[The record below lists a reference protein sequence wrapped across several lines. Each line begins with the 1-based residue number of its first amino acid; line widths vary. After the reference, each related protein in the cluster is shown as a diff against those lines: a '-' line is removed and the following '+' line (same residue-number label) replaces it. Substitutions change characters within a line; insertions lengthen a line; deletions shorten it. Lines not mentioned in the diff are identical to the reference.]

1 MRTIQLREDSVY
13 QSPVRLLVILVITIF
28 SAEILIMFFL
38 HSLALPLWIEGLLDG
53 LVLTLLIFPALYF
66 SVFRPLSLCISGCK
80 LAEHDVKELSDRIQ
94 HILENTPAV
103 HYSCRIDG
111 EQLVPAYASPNLKDI
126 LGYGPEEYLGNPDW
140 WWSGIYPEVRDEIAG
155 AFRTVLFDSDRS
167 RYSHEYR
174 FRYKDGTYHWIH
186 DELQIVRDNEGRPQE
201 IVGSWLDV
209 TDRKKA
215 EEEQGRL
222 LKEAER
228 INRELQE
235 KSKYLER
242 LNRQM
247 VGRETR
253 VLEMKKEVNDLL
265 ERLGEAKRYEWTAEH
280 KIEKA

>member
-1 MRTIQLREDSVY
+1 MRTIQLRENSAY
-13 QSPVRLLVILVITIF
+13 QSPIRLLVIVIVTIF
-28 SAEILIMFFL
+28 SAETSIMFFL
-38 HSLALPLWIEGLLDG
+38 HFCAVPSWIEALLDS
-53 LVLTLLIFPALYF
+53 LVLSLVTFPVLYF
-66 SVFRPLSLCISGCK
+66 FAFRPLNLYISDCK
-80 LAEHDVKELSDRIQ
+80 RAEQAIKELSNQIQ
-94 HILENTPAV
+94 HIFENTPAV
-103 HYSCRIDG
+103 HYSCCVDG
-111 EQLVPAYASPNLKDI
+111 EQLVPAYASPNLKD
-126 LGYGPEEYLGNPDW
+126 LMGYDPEEYLGNPEW
-140 WWSGIYPEVRDEIAG
+140 WWSGIYPEGRDEIAG
-155 AFRTVLFDSDRS
+155 AVRTVLFDSNRS
-167 RYSHEYR
+167 RYGHEYR
-174 FRYKDGTYHWIH
+174 FRYKDGTYHWVH

-222 LKEAER
+222 LKETER

-265 ERLGEAKRYEWTAEH
+265 ERLGEAKRYEWTSEQI
-280 KIEKA
+280 K